1 MHTHARHTEI
11 HTRRDELHLLVRLA
25 TRHCQTQLVTL
36 SPLRCCTPTSF
47 GSVQGARRFYVD
59 SIDRTVSVHSL
70 DKPLDCHPRGVTMDI
85 RSAGEDG
92 RVPEGNKPLIQ
103 FGAKRHSKRL
113 VSWQEVLEFM
123 ERHDDSDVR
132 TLDGGSW

>member
-1 MHTHARHTEI
+1 
-11 HTRRDELHLLVRLA
+11 
-25 TRHCQTQLVTL
+25 
-36 SPLRCCTPTSF
+36 
-47 GSVQGARRFYVD
+47 
-59 SIDRTVSVHSL
+59 
-70 DKPLDCHPRGVTMDI
+70 MDI
-85 RSAGEDG
+85 RSTGEEDR
-92 RVPEGNKPLIQ
+92 RVPERNKPLIQ